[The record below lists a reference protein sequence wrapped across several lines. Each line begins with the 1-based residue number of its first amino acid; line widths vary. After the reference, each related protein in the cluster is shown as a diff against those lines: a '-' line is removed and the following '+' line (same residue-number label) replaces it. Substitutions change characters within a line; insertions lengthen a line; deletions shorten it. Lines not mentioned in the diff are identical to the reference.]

1 MSKIELKHIDKFY
14 GKNHILKDVNLT
26 IEDGDFMTLLGP
38 SGCGK
43 TTTLRVVSGLEKPQ
57 NGTIHMDGKEI
68 VNAAEAHFA
77 PPSERDLNLVFQ
89 SYALWPHMTVRENIA
104 FGLNIQKLPKDE
116 VDRRIKDALGRMQ
129 IGQYV
134 DRYPSELSGGQQQR
148 VAIARAIASEPHLL
162 LMDEPLSNLDAK
174 LRVDMR
180 SELKRLHTKAGTTMI
195 YVTHDQVEALTMS
208 TKIAIFREGIIIQVA
223 HPLELYNN
231 PANLYV
237 ADFIG
242 NPRINFV
249 DGKAEVSASGL
260 TVNSVLGRMTFPA
273 DHLKDENMPQEAS
286 FDAVLGIRPEQIAI
300 NTSRQSPSDIEAHI
314 YTSMPAGSETLV
326 TVKVGGV
333 SMVITIRIR
342 WSICR
347 STPPRSTYL
356 IRKPKTSSSIRLNKH
371 HTSNS
376 HIHKKRREETEGGKT
391 NVTAQAHFSRYSGS
405 NNDVLADR
413 VRRRRSD
420 EGPGQRC
427 CAGSE

>member
-180 SELKRLHTKAGTTMI
+180 SELKRLHTETGTTMI

-223 HPLELYNN
+223 PPLELYNN

-286 FDAVLGIRPEQIAI
+286 FDAVLGIRPEQITI

-333 SMVITIRIR
+333 SMVIKALGITHYNPDQVVYL
-342 WSICR
+342 SID
-347 STPPRSTYL
+347 TTKINVFDKKTENL
-356 IRKPKTSSSIRLNKH
+356 IK
-371 HTSNS
+371 
-376 HIHKKRREETEGGKT
+376 
-391 NVTAQAHFSRYSGS
+391 YS
-405 NNDVLADR
+405 V
-413 VRRRRSD
+413 
-420 EGPGQRC
+420 E
-427 CAGSE
+427 